1 MKPILF
7 NTEMVNAILSGRKT
21 VTRRV
26 VKDPYYIEDEEVS
39 RASGLAIHKGTNTTH
54 GMPYPDSPYR
64 SGDILYVRETWSTKL
79 SCSCKMDETS
89 VCPYE
94 SCENPSGPCFDDIY
108 IYKATDSLPQGL
120 NMKWRPSINMP
131 KEAARIF
138 LRVTSVK
145 VERLQDI
152 DGAGQRAEGA
162 DSKHGFGATRGA
174 FMDLWNSTVKPS
186 ERNLYGWDA
195 SPWVWVIE
203 FERCEKP
210 QAESVS

>member
-94 SCENPSGPCFDDIY
+94 SCENPSIY
-108 IYKATDSLPQGL
+108 PHAERGSADLPAGDFGEGGA
-120 NMKWRPSINMP
+120 P
-131 KEAARIF
+131 AR
-138 LRVTSVK
+138 
-145 VERLQDI
+145 
-152 DGAGQRAEGA
+152 
-162 DSKHGFGATRGA
+162 
-174 FMDLWNSTVKPS
+174 
-186 ERNLYGWDA
+186 Y
-195 SPWVWVIE
+195 
-203 FERCEKP
+203 
-210 QAESVS
+210 